1 MSRYKKATAISSNL
15 TFHKLDWLEKL
26 SLIIGLWFWLYPKP
40 YIPLF
45 TILLILPILGLI
57 LNSNNRNAS
66 LCSLVEIR
74 EKRDG
79 EVKYDVADFIV
90 LPAIFILIRVFLD
103 FECESFY
110 SLLIPLSISFILML
124 LILFITHKAIIKSKK
139 NKLWVYSALISNL
152 FLYSSA
158 ATYGMNCIYD
168 TSKPKVYQAEVIDK
182 SISTR
187 SKGGR
192 TYYIRVT
199 PWGHHY
205 DTERISVSRNQYDKL
220 KPGMKVNIDLKK
232 GLFNIP
238 WYYVE

>member
-1 MSRYKKATAISSNL
+1 MSFYKKTTSIKSNL
-15 TFHKLDWLEKL
+15 TFHKLDWLEII
-26 SLIIGLWFWLYPKP
+26 SIIIGLWFLFYPEP

-45 TILLILPILGLI
+45 TVLLILPLLGLI

-66 LCSLVEIR
+66 ICSLVEI
-74 EKRDG
+74 KTKSDG
-79 EVKYDVADFIV
+79 SVKYDVADFIV
-90 LPAIFILIRVFLD
+90 FPAIIILFRVILD

-110 SLLIPLSISFILML
+110 SLIIPISISFILML
-124 LILFITHKAIIKSKK
+124 LILFITHKAIIESKK
-139 NKLWVYSALISNL
+139 NKLWVYSALFSNL

-168 TSKPKVYQAEVIDK
+168 TSKPKVYHAEVIDK
-182 SISTR
+182 SISTG
-187 SKGGR
+187 SKGGK

-205 DTERISVSRNQYDKL
+205 DTERISVSKFKYDEL
-220 KPGMKVNIDLKK
+220 ESGMKVNIDLKK